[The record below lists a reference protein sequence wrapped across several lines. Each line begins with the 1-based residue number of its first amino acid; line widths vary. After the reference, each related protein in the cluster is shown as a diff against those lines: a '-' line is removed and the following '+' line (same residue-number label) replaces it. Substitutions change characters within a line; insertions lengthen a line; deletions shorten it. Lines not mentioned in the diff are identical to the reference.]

1 MAKIISTN
9 PSKNYEIIGEVE
21 VSSEQEITQKVQKA
35 RKTTE
40 FWGGLTINE
49 RYVYLDKVYQK
60 LNGRREEMG
69 KLIATEMGMPISV
82 IDVMEVGSGLD
93 YFKWYLENSE
103 QVLIPDVTFEDETQT
118 HTVYYEPMGVAAVIA
133 PWNFPFS
140 NFIWGVIPNLV
151 AGNTVMFKHSEECP
165 FFGKLIEEIFEQA
178 KFPDGVFLEIYGDGK
193 IGDFLAH
200 QDIDLISFTGSTK
213 VGQYLYK
220 VAAEKFIPV
229 RLELG
234 GSAPGIVFE
243 DANLD
248 KVIESI
254 YFNRFYNSGQVCDG
268 LKRLIVHESKFEEM
282 VKKLS
287 AILEKKKV
295 GDPADP
301 TTDIGPLVAKRQVDL
316 LKSQVDES
324 IVQGAKV
331 AFKSKIST
339 DLKGAFYAP
348 TILTDIS
355 REMRVWKEEV
365 FGPVLPIVTFKTEEE
380 AIVLANDTDY
390 GLGGYLFTEDKEKAN
405 RVAKKI
411 KTGMVS
417 VNNTAYLNPADPW
430 GGYKKSGL
438 GRSNGKFG
446 LREVSQ
452 IKIVATEK

>member
-9 PSKNYEIIGEVE
+9 PSKNYEVIGEVE
-21 VSSEQEITQKVQKA
+21 VASEKEIIDKVKKA
-35 RKTTE
+35 REATE
-40 FWGGLTINE
+40 FWSELTVKE
-49 RYVYLDKVYQK
+49 RCVYLEKVYQK
-60 LNGRREEMG
+60 FDERREEMG

-82 IDVMEVGSGLD
+82 IDAMEVGSGLE

-103 QVLIPDVTFEDETQT
+103 QSLAPDVTHEDETQK

-140 NFIWGVIPNLV
+140 NFIWAAIPNLV
-151 AGNTVMFKHSEECP
+151 AGNTVIFKHSEECP
-165 FFGKLIEEIFEQA
+165 LFGKMIEEIFEQA
-178 KFPDGVFLEIYGDGK
+178 KFPDGVFSEIYGDGK
-193 IGDFLAH
+193 VGDFLVH

-213 VGQYLYK
+213 VGQHLYQ

-243 DANLD
+243 DVNLD

-268 LKRLIVHESKFEEM
+268 LKRLIVHESKFGET

-287 AILEKKKV
+287 EILEKKKV
-295 GDPADP
+295 GDPTDQ

-316 LKSQVDES
+316 LTSQIDDSVK
-324 IVQGAKV
+324 QGAKI
-331 AFKSKIST
+331 AFKSKMSA

-348 TILTDIS
+348 IILTNIKTD
-355 REMRVWKEEV
+355 MRVWKEEV
-365 FGPVLPIVTFKTEEE
+365 FGPVLPIITFKTEEE
-380 AIVLANDTDY
+380 AITLANDTDY
-390 GLGGYLFTEDKEKAN
+390 GLGGYLFTEDKEKAD

-411 KTGMVS
+411 KTGMIS
-417 VNNTAYLNPADPW
+417 VNNTMYLNPADPW
-430 GGYKKSGL
+430 GGFKKSSV
-438 GRSNGKFG
+438 GRGNGKFG